1 MVRECLNLPVVLKSI
16 LLVDD
21 DPSIRRVAEL
31 SLRRLGGWEVAVAA
45 SGADA
50 IALARTFKPDLIVL
64 DAVMPGMDGPATLAA
79 LRKEPITRTTP
90 VIFLTA
96 DSDPAAPERYAALG
110 ALGMLAKPFD
120 VLKLPELVRAL
131 YADRSESP

>member
-1 MVRECLNLPVVLKSI
+1 M
-16 LLVDD
+16 
-21 DPSIRRVAEL
+21 
-31 SLRRLGGWEVAVAA
+31 AVAA